1 MRVTC
6 ICVCHDKPDVAH
18 EALRSIVDQTHTDWE
33 AIIVDSGVLYDAGYY
48 QKLPWLNDP
57 RIKLIRS
64 NETDETRRTK
74 AMAPWCFNECF
85 RQGLVTGDLVVYLC
99 DDDLLYPKAFETFVS
114 YCRERPDA
122 QAMYASQD
130 LGIVYPN
137 GWHAIVGERRV
148 NGPGGRSC
156 NGRRMDC
163 EIDYLQFC
171 HRTEVLKRFPDH
183 EYWPESKSTEEH
195 ADGIFMERVGALVPI
210 HPIDVKVSQNR
221 RTPRS
226 LNIPMSP
233 LSLMDCMANGIP
245 LLADN
250 SVQMA
255 DRGLAATNPLV
266 TIAVVCGHE
275 TQALS
280 YSPIE
285 VIRVEVGS
293 MSSWNRALN
302 QARGEYFLPLA
313 HGHNPM
319 PDAVERL
326 LNRLLAHPRL
336 SAVSCYLL
344 GVQNDSATMKP
355 LVSVKNVMGCA
366 LYRTADLRAVGG
378 FDPNADASSGEWSA
392 FFKLVNAGRHVDILP
407 EHLFWAADEPDAVQ
421 ADNLKPFVAMD
432 RVLAAERESLWK
444 AMAGYER
451 RLHELVRDNR
461 LQDARLQLLRYR
473 IADRIFSFIAKIP
486 FLVRGLKRLFGQSTV
501 CPQRKQGNVPVSPQ
515 RKQGNL
521 LGNVQPLVPKNAS
534 AAP

>member
-6 ICVCHDKPDVAH
+6 ICVCHDKPDVTH

-57 RIKLIRS
+57 RIRLIRS
-64 NETDETRRTK
+64 SETEETRRTK

-85 RQGLVTGDLVVYLC
+85 RQALVTGDLVVYLC

-171 HRTEVLKRFPDH
+171 HRTDVLNRFPDD

-250 SVQMA
+250 L
-255 DRGLAATNPLV
+255 DRVIEPISTIKNPLV
-266 TIAVVCGHE
+266 TIAVVRNDNGE
-275 TQALS
+275 IPPQS
-280 YSPIE
+280 YWPLEVIE
-285 VIRVEVGS
+285 VEDGS
-293 MSSWNRALN
+293 TTSWNRALQ
-302 QARGEYFLPLA
+302 QAHGEYFLPIA
-313 HGHNPM
+313 PHHRPM

-326 LNRLLAHPRL
+326 LARLRAHPRL
-336 SAVSCYLL
+336 SAVSCYVL
-344 GVQNDSATMKP
+344 VVRNDSQSMQP

-378 FDPNADASSGEWSA
+378 FDANADAASGEWSA

-407 EHLFWAADEPDAVQ
+407 EHLFWAADERDAIH
-421 ADNLKPFVAMD
+421 ADELKPFVAMD

-451 RLHELVRDNR
+451 RLDELVRENR
-461 LQDARLQLLRYR
+461 HQQARLQLLRYR
-473 IADRIFSFIAKIP
+473 IADRIFALIAKIP
-486 FLVRGLKRLFGQSTV
+486 FLVRGLKRLFGKST
-501 CPQRKQGNVPVSPQ
+501 VSPQ

-521 LGNVQPLVPKNAS
+521 LENVQPLVPKNAS